1 MLHCSLLVH
10 LLCIWLWSCLIKWR
24 EESYAWGCFGFGKK
38 KKVTAIKSNHV
49 SLSWLEVF
57 VILSHNNEKFKIQIC
72 RLFSYRLFSFP
83 TYCHPKGVDYNVVS
97 PALTKFYIR
106 NTQNHM
112 LEISW
117 QVLNS
122 YLQNY
127 NAVNYD
133 EKVMDG
139 FYDVYG
145 ITANSVVQGKM
156 PLLVDLQAISVL
168 DNVDYEVILVD
179 RMIDPDLRE
188 LEDKAYSLSME
199 YQVSDQLTIL
209 DGLVQKIAD
218 MVVERMGGPVGD
230 ADEMLKRWTIRSY
243 ELRSSLNT
251 IILPLG
257 RLDIGLSRHRALLF
271 KVLTVFTFLYPN
283 S

>member
-1 MLHCSLLVH
+1 M
-10 LLCIWLWSCLIKWR
+10 
-24 EESYAWGCFGFGKK
+24 
-38 KKVTAIKSNHV
+38 
-49 SLSWLEVF
+49 
-57 VILSHNNEKFKIQIC
+57 
-72 RLFSYRLFSFP
+72 
-83 TYCHPKGVDYNVVS
+83 
-97 PALTKFYIR
+97 
-106 NTQNHM
+106 
-112 LEISW
+112 
-117 QVLNS
+117 
-122 YLQNY
+122 QNY